1 MKNLKNGERKIT
13 AKMKATKLFNDVNLE
28 TYPKIVIKNC
38 LLYLLAQNNKVVQ
51 FKLCQRS
58 EKQNTLKITLF

>member
-1 MKNLKNGERKIT
+1 
-13 AKMKATKLFNDVNLE
+13 MKATKLFNDVNLE